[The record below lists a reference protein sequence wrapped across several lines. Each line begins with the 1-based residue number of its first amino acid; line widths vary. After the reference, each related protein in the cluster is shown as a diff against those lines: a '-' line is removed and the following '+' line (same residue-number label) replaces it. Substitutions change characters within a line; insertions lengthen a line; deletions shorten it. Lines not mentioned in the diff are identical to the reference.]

1 MSGVLS
7 ARQGSREELGGE
19 ASPFKRRG
27 RQRVCSHGPR
37 LPPSCESKAPVRWV
51 ERPKC
56 GGLVRNPLHSFDTH
70 ADPIVWNSS
79 VAEASFHL
87 AAVSSPEANFRLK
100 AAFPAAGL
108 GGPLQH
114 KAVRAA
120 MDRHRGGHVDAHRS
134 APQLTAAFGTSGR
147 ISPHTLQEDPI
158 STVRPCR
165 CEAPAPTSLPL
176 IPMGSADQA
185 IEEAIDWRCRRH
197 TNASAEL

>member
-37 LPPSCESKAPVRWV
+37 FPPSCESKAPVRWV

-134 APQLTAAFGTSGR
+134 APQRTAAHRSIRHIRQNLTAHPTGGPHFYSTPMSLRGSRTYVVAVDPHGKRGSG
-147 ISPHTLQEDPI
+147 D
-158 STVRPCR
+158 
-165 CEAPAPTSLPL
+165 
-176 IPMGSADQA
+176 
-185 IEEAIDWRCRRH
+185 
-197 TNASAEL
+197 